1 MRVSWKDNIGSA
13 TAAAKTLDSSV
24 KAILNIAQHY
34 GVSILQPNFTL
45 YVIDVYMSTLNSK
58 FHFRW
63 CDSTGGCW
71 SYTVGGNCKMARVGD
86 WLVTLKAKK
95 MKSLTLCTMAGTQT
109 GFRDFCLSIFSI
121 INSLLDSVFDSSLL
135 QIIEQVSIFKS
146 CFVITRTQRW
156 WVVQSRCWPTDGRK
170 STLRP
175 YLSTWKREKPVDLS
189 IKGKSLLLGQIFS
202 FRFGFPPCASM
213 C

>member
-1 MRVSWKDNIGSA
+1 
-13 TAAAKTLDSSV
+13 
-24 KAILNIAQHY
+24 
-34 GVSILQPNFTL
+34 
-45 YVIDVYMSTLNSK
+45 
-58 FHFRW
+58 
-63 CDSTGGCW
+63 
-71 SYTVGGNCKMARVGD
+71 MARVGD

-156 WVVQSRCWPTDGRK
+156 
-170 STLRP
+170 
-175 YLSTWKREKPVDLS
+175 
-189 IKGKSLLLGQIFS
+189 
-202 FRFGFPPCASM
+202 
-213 C
+213 